1 MMPPIPA
8 SRKTGAT
15 ASWIWWAMVVTA
27 TLSSM
32 ARC

>member
-1 MMPPIPA
+1 MPA

-27 TLSSM
+27 AALSFMSV
-32 ARC
+32 R